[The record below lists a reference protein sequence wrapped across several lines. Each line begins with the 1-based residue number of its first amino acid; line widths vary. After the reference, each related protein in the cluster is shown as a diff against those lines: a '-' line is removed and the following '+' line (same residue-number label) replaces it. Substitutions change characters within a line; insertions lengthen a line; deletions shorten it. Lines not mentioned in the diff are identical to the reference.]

1 MIQIAPWKKIL
12 TLIVCVLAFLYA
24 APNVMSEGGRAWLQ
38 QSLPAWAPTKTVNLG
53 LDLRGGAHLLYEV
66 DVDLVVKERADNML
80 QDLRKSLREDKIGYS
95 RIGVVPSGVRVTL
108 RDPEDTPAV
117 RKILRGFGSEIV
129 IGKYIDSTTRNFRTS
144 DVSRDTVDVDDMD
157 KDKVVVAT
165 YSDVGV
171 QQIYDQTLSQ
181 SIEIVRRRIDELGTT
196 EPVIQ
201 RQGEDRILIQA
212 PGADAESLKA
222 IIGTTAKLNFH
233 LVKDPG
239 DTGAGKTYPLS
250 EDPRQKITVE
260 RRALITGDMLDNAA
274 PSFDQ
279 NSQPV
284 ISFRLNNTGARRF
297 CDVTRKN
304 VNKPFAIVLDNEVL
318 SAPVIREPICG
329 GQGQIS
335 GGFTVEEASNLAL
348 LLRAGALPAPMK
360 VVEERT
366 VGPSLGADSVEAGKV
381 ASLIGLALV
390 LVFMA
395 LCYGG
400 FGLMADVALVVNVA
414 LIFAILSGLQ
424 ATLTLPGIAG
434 IVLTIGMAVDANVL
448 IFERIREELRA
459 GRSAVSAID
468 AGYSRAMSTIVDSN
482 LTTLIAALILF
493 SFGTGP
499 IKGFAV
505 TLGVG
510 IVTSFF
516 TAIMV
521 TRLMV
526 VTWLRNKRPSTLPV

>member
-1 MIQIAPWKKIL
+1 MIQIAPWKIVL
-12 TLIVCVLAFLYA
+12 TLLVCALAFLYA
-24 APNVMSEGGRAWLQ
+24 APNVMGESSRTWLQ
-38 QSLPAWAPTKTVNLG
+38 ENLPGWAPNKTVNLG

-66 DVDLVVKERADNML
+66 DVELVVKERADNLL
-80 QDLRKSLREDKIGYS
+80 QDLRKTLREDKIAYS
-95 RIGVVPSGVRVTL
+95 RIGVIPAGVRVTL
-108 RDPEDTPAV
+108 KDKAVGEDA
-117 RKILRGFGSEIV
+117 RRILRRLDNNLDVETSADGLTVEAV
-129 IGKYIDSTTRNFRTS
+129 LNEAGK
-144 DVSRDTVDVDDMD
+144 
-157 KDKVVVAT
+157 KHL
-165 YSDVGV
+165 
-171 QQIYDQTLSQ
+171 YDQTLSQ
-181 SIEIVRRRIDELGTT
+181 SIEIVRRRIDELGTS

-250 EDPRQKITVE
+250 EDPAQKITVE
-260 RRALITGDMLDNAA
+260 RRALITGDMLDNAS

-279 NSQPV
+279 GGQPV

-318 SAPVIREPICG
+318 SAPVIREAICG

-335 GGFTVEEASNLAL
+335 GGFTVQEANDLAL
-348 LLRAGALPAPMK
+348 LLRAGALPAPMR

-366 VGPSLGADSVEAGKV
+366 VGPSLGADSVAAGKT

-395 LCYGG
+395 LAYGG
-400 FGLMADVALVVNVA
+400 FGVMADVALVVNVA
-414 LIFAILSGLQ
+414 LIFAILSGIQ

-459 GRSAVSAID
+459 GRSPISAID
-468 AGYSRAMSTIVDSN
+468 AGYGRAMSTIIDSN

-526 VTWLRNKRPSTLPV
+526 VAWLRGKRPATLPV

>member
-1 MIQIAPWKKIL
+1 MINIAPWKIVL
-12 TLIVCVLAFLYA
+12 TLMVCVLGFLYA
-24 APNVMSEGGRAWLQ
+24 LPNVVGQDTRGWLQ
-38 QSLPAWAPTKTVNLG
+38 NNLPAWMPTKTINLG

-66 DVDLVVKERADNML
+66 DVAVVFKERADAML
-80 QDLRKSLREDKIGYS
+80 QDTRKALRSDKVRYSKIGV
-95 RIGVVPSGVRVTL
+95 IPNGVRLNL
-108 RDPEDTPAV
+108 RDKADGENA
-117 RKILRGFGSEIV
+117 RRILRRGNPNIV
-129 IGKYIDSTTRNFRTS
+129 IDTSSDGLRIEAVLDDAGKRE
-144 DVSRDTVDVDDMD
+144 V
-157 KDKVVVAT
+157 
-165 YSDVGV
+165 
-171 QQIYDQTLSQ
+171 YDNAMSQ

-196 EPVIQ
+196 EPIIQ

-239 DTGAGKTYPLS
+239 ASGTAKTFPFA
-250 EDPRQKITVE
+250 EDPTQKLTVE
-260 RRALITGDMLDNAA
+260 RRALITGEMLDNAA
-274 PSFDQ
+274 PAFQDG
-279 NSQPV
+279 QPV

-304 VNKPFAIVLDNEVL
+304 VNKPFAIVLDNQVL

-335 GGFTVEEASNLAL
+335 GGFSIQEANDLAL
-348 LLRAGALPAPMK
+348 LLRAGALPAPME

-366 VGPSLGADSVEAGKV
+366 VGPSLGADSVEAGKK
-381 ASLIGLALV
+381 ASLIGLLLV
-390 LVFMA
+390 LFFMPVV
-395 LCYGG
+395 YGL
-400 FGLMADVALVVNVA
+400 FGLMANVALTVNVA
-414 LIFAILSGLQ
+414 LIFAVLSGLQ

-448 IFERIREELRA
+448 IFERIREEIRA
-459 GRSAVSAID
+459 GRSPISAID
-468 AGYSRAMSTIVDSN
+468 SGYSRAMATIIDSN
-482 LTTLIAALILF
+482 LTTLIAAIILF

-505 TLGVG
+505 TLGIG

-521 TRLMV
+521 TRLLV
-526 VTWLRNKRPSTLPV
+526 VTWLRKKRPDVVPI